1 MRIPYLV
8 ADGVPFEFEHRR
20 WISRIRAGPPP
31 PRANVCVIVSVVALY
46 DLCPGSPPS
55 PPPSLPL
62 PLPLR
67 SGGVAAAKA
76 AAAAAA
82 AAGQYCC
89 AEYEGGGGGYDVK
102 PDVDFYAAAEPQVD
116 IIQSSDAQTQ
126 TSCTPE
132 QQVLRRLQAL
142 EAAVSGLRDDM
153 RRDREA
159 RQSVADRHVKRI
171 LDGQRALVDKFLAA
185 ARR

>member
-1 MRIPYLV
+1 M
-8 ADGVPFEFEHRR
+8 A
-20 WISRIRAGPPP
+20 
-31 PRANVCVIVSVVALY
+31 
-46 DLCPGSPPS
+46 
-55 PPPSLPL
+55 
-62 PLPLR
+62 
-67 SGGVAAAKA
+67 AAAK
-76 AAAAAA
+76 AAA

-89 AEYEGGGGGYDVK
+89 PEYEGGGGGGYDVK
-102 PDVDFYAAAEPQVD
+102 TEPDFYAAAEPLVD

-153 RRDREA
+153 RRDRET

-171 LDGQRALVDKFLAA
+171 LDGQRALVDEFLAA
-185 ARR
+185 AAAAKR